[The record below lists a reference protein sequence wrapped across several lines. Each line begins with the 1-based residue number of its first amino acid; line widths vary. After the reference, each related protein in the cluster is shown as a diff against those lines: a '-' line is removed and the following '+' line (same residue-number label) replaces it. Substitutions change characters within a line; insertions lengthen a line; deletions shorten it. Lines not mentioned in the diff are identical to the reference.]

1 MKLWSGRFGKDTN
14 ALVNELNAS
23 IAFDQRLYREDITG
37 SMAHAAM
44 LAGQGIISQADAD
57 AIQAGLQAILEDVEA
72 GKIAFT
78 ADNEDIHMN
87 VEALLTARI
96 GDAGK
101 RLHTARSRND
111 QVALDFRMYVRE
123 QIPVIVGQLL
133 DLETVLCRQAKQY
146 QTAVMP
152 GYTHLQ
158 RAQPI
163 SFAQHLLAYASM
175 FSRDVTRLEDC
186 AARLNEC
193 PLGSGALAGTTYPID
208 RFMTAQ
214 ALGFAGPMSNS
225 LDGVSDRDY
234 ALELLSALGSGALA
248 GTTYPI
254 DRFMTAQALGFAGP
268 MSNSLDGVSDRD
280 YALELLSAL
289 SILMMHLSR
298 FSEEIILWC
307 SWEFKFIEL
316 DDGYATGSSI
326 MPQKKNPDVAELV
339 RGKTG
344 RVYGDLM
351 GLLTVMKGLPL
362 AYNKDMQEDKEPVFD
377 AVDTVEMCLPVFAA
391 MLDTM
396 TVHTGNMRK
405 GLPLAYNKDMQE
417 DKEPVF
423 DAVDTVEMCLP
434 VFAAMLDTMTVHT
447 GNMRAA
453 AGKGF
458 INATDCADYLTK
470 KGMPFRDAYTV
481 TGKLVAACTAQGK
494 TLEELSLEELKAASD
509 LFDEDVYEAINLE
522 NCMAL
527 RGSYGGP
534 AVSET
539 TRQIQAVEQFI
550 KDHTK

>member
-1 MKLWSGRFGKDTN
+1 MKLWGGRFQKETDQ
-14 ALVNELNAS
+14 LVNELNAS
-23 IAFDQRLYREDITG
+23 ISFDQRLYREDITG
-37 SMAHAAM
+37 SMAHARM
-44 LAGQGIISQADAD
+44 LGDCGIISKEDAA
-57 AIQAGLQAILEDVEA
+57 AIIGGLQGILADIEA
-72 GKIAFT
+72 GKVTFT

-123 QIPVIVGQLL
+123 QIPVMVSQLL
-133 DLETVLCRQAKQY
+133 ELETVLCRQAKKY

-163 SFAQHLLAYASM
+163 SFAQHLMAYASM
-175 FSRDVTRLEDC
+175 FRRDVTRLEDC
-186 AARLNEC
+186 GKRLDEC

-208 RFMTAQ
+208 RWETAQ
-214 ALGFAGPMSNS
+214 ALGFAAPMSNS

-234 ALELLSALGSGALA
+234 ALELLSG
-248 GTTYPI
+248 
-254 DRFMTAQALGFAGP
+254 
-268 MSNSLDGVSDRD
+268 
-280 YALELLSAL
+280 L

-298 FSEEIILWC
+298 FAEEVILWC

-316 DDGYATGSSI
+316 DDAYATGSSI

-351 GLLTVMKGLPL
+351 SLLTVMKGLPL

-396 TVHTGNMRK
+396 TVRTDNMRK
-405 GLPLAYNKDMQE
+405 
-417 DKEPVF
+417 
-423 DAVDTVEMCLP
+423 
-434 VFAAMLDTMTVHT
+434 
-447 GNMRAA
+447 A
-453 AGKGF
+453 AGHGF

-481 TGKLVAACTAQGK
+481 TGHLVAQCTARGK
-494 TLEELSLEELKAASD
+494 TLEELTLEELKAVSE
-509 LFDEDVYEAINLE
+509 LFEADVYDALNLE

-527 RGSYGGP
+527 RSSYGGP
-534 AVSET
+534 AVAET
-539 TRQIQAVEQFI
+539 ARQIGEIEQFI
-550 KDHTK
+550 QKIKENR

>member
-1 MKLWSGRFGKDTN
+1 MKLWSGRFGKDTD
-14 ALVNELNAS
+14 ALVNDFNAS
-23 IAFDQRLYREDITG
+23 IQFDQRLYKEDITG
-37 SMAHAAM
+37 SMAHAKM
-44 LAGQGIISQADAD
+44 LGATGIISAADAE
-57 AIQAGLQAILEDVEA
+57 AIVAGLQSILADIEA
-72 GKIAFT
+72 GKVEFT

-87 VEALLTARI
+87 VEALLTQRI

-101 RLHTARSRND
+101 RLHTGRSRND

-123 QIPVIVGQLL
+123 KIPVIVEQLL
-133 DLETVLCRQAKQY
+133 ELETVLCRQAKKY

-163 SFAQHLLAYASM
+163 SFAQHLMAYAAM
-175 FSRDVTRLEDC
+175 LGRDVTRLEDC
-186 AARLNEC
+186 RERLNLC

-208 RFMTAQ
+208 RFMTARD
-214 ALGFAGPMSNS
+214 LGFAGPMGNS

-234 ALELLSALGSGALA
+234 ALE
-248 GTTYPI
+248 
-254 DRFMTAQALGFAGP
+254 F
-268 MSNSLDGVSDRD
+268 
-280 YALELLSAL
+280 LSAL

-298 FSEEIILWC
+298 FSEEVILWC

-316 DDGYATGSSI
+316 DDAYATGSSI

-351 GLLTVMKGLPL
+351 SLLTAMKGLPL

-396 TVHTGNMRK
+396 TVRTDNMRK
-405 GLPLAYNKDMQE
+405 
-417 DKEPVF
+417 
-423 DAVDTVEMCLP
+423 
-434 VFAAMLDTMTVHT
+434 
-447 GNMRAA
+447 A
-453 AGKGF
+453 AGHGF

-481 TGKLVAACTAQGK
+481 TGHLVAQCTAAGK
-494 TLEELSLEELKAASD
+494 TLEELTLSELKAASD
-509 LFDEDVYEAINLE
+509 LFEADVYDALNLE

-527 RGSYGGP
+527 RASYGGP
-534 AVSET
+534 AVVET
-539 TRQIQAVEQFI
+539 TRQIAEMEAFIQA
-550 KDHTK
+550 HTK

>member
-1 MKLWSGRFGKDTN
+1 MKLWGGRFQKDTDL
-14 ALVNELNAS
+14 LVNELNAS
-23 IAFDQRLYREDITG
+23 ISFDQRLYREDITG

-44 LAGQGIISQADAD
+44 LADCGIISKEDAA
-57 AIQAGLQAILEDVEA
+57 AITSGLEDILADIEA
-72 GKIAFT
+72 GKAAFT

-133 DLETVLCRQAKQY
+133 ELETVLCRQAKKH

-163 SFAQHLLAYASM
+163 SFAQHLM
-175 FSRDVTRLEDC
+175 
-186 AARLNEC
+186 
-193 PLGSGALAGTTYPID
+193 AGTTYPID
-208 RFMTAQ
+208 RWETAK
-214 ALGFAGPMSNS
+214 ALGFAAPMGNS

-234 ALELLSALGSGALA
+234 ALELLSG
-248 GTTYPI
+248 
-254 DRFMTAQALGFAGP
+254 
-268 MSNSLDGVSDRD
+268 
-280 YALELLSAL
+280 L

-298 FSEEIILWC
+298 FAEEVILWC

-316 DDGYATGSSI
+316 DDAYATGSSI

-351 GLLTVMKGLPL
+351 SLLTVMKGLPL

-396 TVHTGNMRK
+396 TVRTDNMRK
-405 GLPLAYNKDMQE
+405 
-417 DKEPVF
+417 
-423 DAVDTVEMCLP
+423 
-434 VFAAMLDTMTVHT
+434 
-447 GNMRAA
+447 A
-453 AGKGF
+453 AGHGF

-481 TGKLVAACTAQGK
+481 TGHLVAQCTARGK
-494 TLEELSLEELKAASD
+494 TLEELTLEELKAVSE
-509 LFDEDVYEAINLE
+509 LFEADVYDALNLE

-527 RGSYGGP
+527 RSSYGGP
-534 AVSET
+534 AVQNMNIMLGFEET
-539 TRQIQAVEQFI
+539 AGLL
-550 KDHTK
+550 

>member
-1 MKLWSGRFGKDTN
+1 MKLWSGRFAKETD
-14 ALVNELNAS
+14 ALVNDFNAS
-23 IAFDQRLYREDITG
+23 IQFDQRLYKEDITG
-37 SMAHAAM
+37 SMAHAKM
-44 LAGQGIISQADAD
+44 LGDCGVISQADAA
-57 AIQAGLQAILEDVEA
+57 AIREGLSGILADVEA
-72 GKIAFT
+72 GKVEFT

-111 QVALDFRMYVRE
+111 QVALDFRMYVRRE
-123 QIPVIVGQLL
+123 IPVITGQIVEFL
-133 DLETVLCRQAKQY
+133 DVLADQAAKY

-163 SFAQHLLAYASM
+163 SFAHHLLAYAAM
-175 FSRDVTRLEDC
+175 LSRDVTRLEDC
-186 AARLNEC
+186 GKRLNEC

-208 RFMTAQ
+208 RWETARE
-214 ALGFAGPMSNS
+214 LGFDAPM
-225 LDGVSDRDY
+225 G
-234 ALELLSALGSGALA
+234 
-248 GTTYPI
+248 
-254 DRFMTAQALGFAGP
+254 
-268 MSNSLDGVSDRD
+268 NSLDGVSDRD

-298 FSEEIILWC
+298 FAEEVILWC
-307 SWEFKFIEL
+307 SWEFKFIDL
-316 DDGYATGSSI
+316 DDAYATGSSI

-351 GLLTVMKGLPL
+351 GLLTAMKGLPL

-377 AVDTVEMCLPVFAA
+377 AIDTVEMCLPVFSA
-391 MLDTM
+391 MIGTM
-396 TVHTGNMRK
+396 TVHPENMR
-405 GLPLAYNKDMQE
+405 
-417 DKEPVF
+417 
-423 DAVDTVEMCLP
+423 
-434 VFAAMLDTMTVHT
+434 
-447 GNMRAA
+447 RAA
-453 AGKGF
+453 GRGF

-470 KGMPFRDAYTV
+470 KGMPFRDAYTTV
-481 TGKLVAACTAQGK
+481 GHLVALCGQKGK
-494 TLEELSLEELKAASD
+494 TLEELSLDELRDASP
-509 LFDEDVYEAINLE
+509 LFDEDVYDALKLE

-539 TRQIQAVEQFI
+539 TRQIETVRAFAAARKQ
-550 KDHTK
+550 K

>member
-1 MKLWSGRFGKDTN
+1 MKLWSGRFGKETD
-14 ALVNELNAS
+14 ALVNDFNAS
-23 IAFDQRLYREDITG
+23 IQFDQRLYREDITG
-37 SMAHAAM
+37 SIAHAKM
-44 LAGQGIISQADAD
+44 LAATGILSAEDGA
-57 AIQAGLQAILEDVEA
+57 AIVEGLTGILQDIEDGKVE
-72 GKIAFT
+72 FT

-96 GDAGK
+96 GQAGK

-133 DLETVLCRQAKQY
+133 ELESVLCRQARQY

-163 SFAQHLLAYASM
+163 SFAQHLMAYA
-175 FSRDVTRLEDC
+175 FQFRRDVTRLEDC

-214 ALGFAGPMSNS
+214 TLGFDKPMDNS

-234 ALELLSALGSGALA
+234 ALEL
-248 GTTYPI
+248 
-254 DRFMTAQALGFAGP
+254 M
-268 MSNSLDGVSDRD
+268 
-280 YALELLSAL
+280 SAL

-298 FSEEIILWC
+298 FSEEVILWC

-316 DDGYATGSSI
+316 DDAYATGSSI

-351 GLLTVMKGLPL
+351 SLLTAMKGLPL

-377 AVDTVEMCLPVFAA
+377 AIDTVEMCLPVFAA
-391 MLDTM
+391 MLNTM
-396 TVHTGNMRK
+396 TVRTDNMR
-405 GLPLAYNKDMQE
+405 
-417 DKEPVF
+417 
-423 DAVDTVEMCLP
+423 T
-434 VFAAMLDTMTVHT
+434 
-447 GNMRAA
+447 A

-481 TGKLVAACTAQGK
+481 TGHLVAQCTAQGK
-494 TLEELSLEELKAASD
+494 TLEELSLDELRTASD
-509 LFDEDVYEAINLE
+509 LFDEDVYEAIRLE

-527 RGSYGGP
+527 RASFGGP
-534 AVSET
+534 AVAET
-539 TRQIQAVEQFI
+539 TRQIAVIEDFV
-550 KDHTK
+550 KAHTK

>member
-1 MKLWSGRFGKDTN
+1 MKLWSGRFGKDTD
-14 ALVNELNAS
+14 ALVNDFNAS
-23 IAFDQRLYREDITG
+23 IQFDQRLYKEDITG
-37 SMAHAAM
+37 SMAHAKM
-44 LAGQGIISQADAD
+44 LGATGIISAADAE
-57 AIQAGLQAILEDVEA
+57 AIVAGLQSILADIEA
-72 GKIAFT
+72 GKVEFT

-87 VEALLTARI
+87 VEALLTQRI

-101 RLHTARSRND
+101 RLHTGRSRND

-123 QIPVIVGQLL
+123 KIPVIVEQLL
-133 DLETVLCRQAKQY
+133 ELEAVLCRQAKKY

-163 SFAQHLLAYASM
+163 SFAQHLMAYAAM
-175 FSRDVTRLEDC
+175 LGRDVTRLEDC
-186 AARLNEC
+186 RERLNLC

-208 RFMTAQ
+208 RFMTARD
-214 ALGFAGPMSNS
+214 LGFAGPMGNS

-234 ALELLSALGSGALA
+234 ALE
-248 GTTYPI
+248 
-254 DRFMTAQALGFAGP
+254 F
-268 MSNSLDGVSDRD
+268 
-280 YALELLSAL
+280 LSAL

-298 FSEEIILWC
+298 FSEEVILWC

-316 DDGYATGSSI
+316 DDAYATGSSI

-344 RVYGDLM
+344 RVYGNLM
-351 GLLTVMKGLPL
+351 SLLTAMKGLPL

-396 TVHTGNMRK
+396 TVRTDNMRK
-405 GLPLAYNKDMQE
+405 
-417 DKEPVF
+417 
-423 DAVDTVEMCLP
+423 
-434 VFAAMLDTMTVHT
+434 
-447 GNMRAA
+447 A
-453 AGKGF
+453 AGHGF

-481 TGKLVAACTAQGK
+481 TGHLVAQCTAAGK
-494 TLEELSLEELKAASD
+494 TLEELTLPELKAASD
-509 LFDEDVYEAINLE
+509 LFEEDVYDALNLE

-527 RGSYGGP
+527 RNSYGGP
-534 AVSET
+534 AVAET
-539 TRQIQAVEQFI
+539 TRQIAEMEAFIQA
-550 KDHTK
+550 HTK

>member
-1 MKLWSGRFGKDTN
+1 MKLWSGRFGKDTD
-14 ALVNELNAS
+14 ALVNDFNAS
-23 IAFDQRLYREDITG
+23 IQFDQRLYKEDITG
-37 SMAHAAM
+37 SMAHAKM
-44 LAGQGIISQADAD
+44 LGATGIISAADAE
-57 AIQAGLQAILEDVEA
+57 AIVAGLQSILADIEA
-72 GKIAFT
+72 GKVEFT

-87 VEALLTARI
+87 VEALLTQRI

-101 RLHTARSRND
+101 RLHTGRSRND

-123 QIPVIVGQLL
+123 QIPVIVEQLL
-133 DLETVLCRQAKQY
+133 ELEAVLCRQAKKY

-163 SFAQHLLAYASM
+163 SFAQHLMAYAAQL
-175 FSRDVTRLEDC
+175 SRDVTRLEDC
-186 AARLNEC
+186 RERLNLC

-208 RFMTAQ
+208 RFMTARD
-214 ALGFAGPMSNS
+214 LGFAGPMGNS

-234 ALELLSALGSGALA
+234 ALE
-248 GTTYPI
+248 
-254 DRFMTAQALGFAGP
+254 F
-268 MSNSLDGVSDRD
+268 
-280 YALELLSAL
+280 LSAL

-298 FSEEIILWC
+298 FSEEVILWC

-316 DDGYATGSSI
+316 DDAYATGSSI

-351 GLLTVMKGLPL
+351 SLLTAMKGLPL

-396 TVHTGNMRK
+396 TVRTDNMRK
-405 GLPLAYNKDMQE
+405 
-417 DKEPVF
+417 
-423 DAVDTVEMCLP
+423 
-434 VFAAMLDTMTVHT
+434 
-447 GNMRAA
+447 A
-453 AGKGF
+453 AGHGF

-481 TGKLVAACTAQGK
+481 TGHLVAQCTAAGK
-494 TLEELSLEELKAASD
+494 TLEELTLPELKAASD
-509 LFDEDVYEAINLE
+509 LFEADVYDALNLE

-527 RGSYGGP
+527 RNSYGGP
-534 AVSET
+534 AVAET
-539 TRQIQAVEQFI
+539 TRQIAEMEAFIQA
-550 KDHTK
+550 HTK